1 MYIGMKFENTR
12 RWAEK
17 HFFFHKPQNGILL
30 QSPTGYAQV
39 GVFASQG

>member
-12 RWAEK
+12 RLAQK
-17 HFFFHKPQNGILL
+17 RFFHKPQNGILL
-30 QSPTGYAQV
+30 QSPPGCAQQ